1 MTAAAAHGLGGGRF
15 MGERREPGYI
25 RAFALA
31 FGVHALLIA
40 ILFLG
45 VRLQSHAPDTV
56 TVELWEPPA
65 PQRVQPPPP
74 PPAPPKVEPEPPKPE
89 PKIEKPEI
97 VEKAL
102 PKPKPEPK
110 KPEPKKVEPPPKP
123 LPKKAEPAKPVPPK
137 RDLDLERRMREQL
150 AQEQAAAQD
159 RQIRDMVA
167 KEQAAAQSRGL
178 ATWVDKIRIKIRGNI
193 PTQVLDD
200 VKGNPEAIY
209 DVTLLPTGDVLNAK
223 MRKSSG
229 NAAYDDAVYRAILKS
244 SPLPK
249 PDQPGLFQ
257 RQLELH
263 FRPQDR

>member
-1 MTAAAAHGLGGGRF
+1 MNAAAAQRLGAGRF
-15 MGERREPGYI
+15 MGERREPGYL

-31 FGVHALLIA
+31 FGVHALLIVT
-40 ILFLG
+40 LFLG

-65 PQRVQPPPP
+65 PTRVQPPPP
-74 PPAPPKVEPEPPKPE
+74 PPKVEPVPPKPE
-89 PKIEKPEI
+89 PKVEKPDI

-102 PKPKPEPK
+102 P
-110 KPEPKKVEPPPKP
+110 KPEPKKVEPPKPPPPKP
-123 LPKKAEPAKPVPPK
+123 VPKKAEPAKPAPPK

-150 AQEQAAAQD
+150 AQEQAAAQE
-159 RQIRDMVA
+159 RQMRDLLA

-193 PTQVLDD
+193 PAQVLDD
-200 VKGNPEAIY
+200 IKGNPEAIF
-209 DVTLLPTGDVLNAK
+209 DVTLLPTGEVLNAK

-229 NAAYDDAVYRAILKS
+229 HAGYDDAVYRAILKS